1 MASLK
6 RPAVNMPAVR
16 SGDCAALSV
25 AIAAC
30 AARWFV
36 MADSHIAFHLGP
48 SCVAE
53 KGGSAKAGLLA
64 AAMDLRDLLAQA
76 PDGRQALRD
85 FGFEPVL
92 QNVEGE

>member
-1 MASLK
+1 MASFK
-6 RPAVNMPAVR
+6 TPVVDMTAVR
-16 SGDCAALSV
+16 SGDCAALTV
-25 AIAAC
+25 AMVAC

-36 MADSHIAFHLGP
+36 MADSHIAFPLVP

-53 KGGSAKAGLLA
+53 KEGSAKAGLLA
-64 AAMDLRDLLAQA
+64 AAMDLRGLLTQS
-76 PDGRQALRD
+76 PNGRQALRD